1 MIYLQVLK
9 QILPVDKARKK
20 DEDKETKV
28 RITSNKKYKN
38 ITYRK
43 LRKFLIRVSKSTGCL
58 IKSLQNR
65 FKHGEITGTTLQ
77 ISVDTNIPT
86 TPLFPGDNFEVS
98 NRVYQLLA
106 ITFGRL

>member
-28 RITSNKKYKN
+28 RITSHKKYKN

-43 LRKFLIRVSKSTGCL
+43 LRTMP
-58 IKSLQNR
+58 
-65 FKHGEITGTTLQ
+65 
-77 ISVDTNIPT
+77 D
-86 TPLFPGDNFEVS
+86 
-98 NRVYQLLA
+98 
-106 ITFGRL
+106 

>member
-1 MIYLQVLK
+1 LQVLK

-43 LRKFLIRVSKSTGCL
+43 LRT
-58 IKSLQNR
+58 
-65 FKHGEITGTTLQ
+65 
-77 ISVDTNIPT
+77 IP
-86 TPLFPGDNFEVS
+86 D
-98 NRVYQLLA
+98 
-106 ITFGRL
+106 